1 MRSDTTAFEARVE
14 VPGGCGYP
22 VRVGRGVLRDLPAL
36 LREHAPAHRYALVAD
51 ARVLAHH
58 GDHITGILTAAGV
71 ELTVHTFPPGEENKN
86 REQWARLTDEM
97 LAAGIGRDGCVV
109 ALGGGVAGDL
119 AGFVA
124 ATFMRGIPVVQLPT
138 SLVAMV
144 DSSVGGKTGVDVPS
158 GKNLVGAFHPPRF
171 VLADTELS
179 ATLPRSERSQGLAE
193 AVKHGAILDASY
205 LRAIVD
211 GAEVLLGGD
220 PAATASMVAR
230 SVELKSGVVS
240 RDEREGGLRQILN
253 FGHTLGH
260 AFEAAS
266 DFQLP
271 HGSSVAIGMVLEA
284 RLGVRLGVTG
294 PEVPEAL
301 EVALRAVGLP
311 VRPDASFDPDTL
323 LDLVS
328 RDKKVRRGVS
338 RYVLLR
344 VLGEVDPGEGWS
356 HAVPPEVVREVLI
369 ESIPGSV

>member
-1 MRSDTTAFEARVE
+1 MRNDATSFETRVE
-14 VPGGCGYP
+14 VPGGLGYP
-22 VRVGRGVLRDLPAL
+22 VRVGRGVLGDLPGL
-36 LREHAPAHRYALVAD
+36 LREHASAHRYALLAD

-58 GDHITGILTAAGV
+58 GDRITGLLEAAGV
-71 ELTVHTFPPGEENKN
+71 EVTVHTFPPGEENKT
-86 REQWARLTDEM
+86 RGQWARLTDEM
-97 LAAGIGRDGCVV
+97 LAVGIGRDGCVL

-171 VLADTELS
+171 VLADTELA

-193 AVKHGAILDASY
+193 AVKHGAILDAAY

-211 GAEVLLGGD
+211 GAEALLSGD
-220 PAATASMVAR
+220 PAATASMVTR

-271 HGSSVAIGMVLEA
+271 HGSSIAIGMVLEA
-284 RLGVRLGVTG
+284 RLGVRLGVTVPG
-294 PEVPEAL
+294 VPEAL
-301 EVALRAVGLP
+301 EVALGAVGLP
-311 VRPDASFDPDTL
+311 IRPEAAVELETL

-328 RDKKVRRGVS
+328 RDKKVRRGVA

-344 VLGEVDPGEGWS
+344 ALGEVHPGEGWS
-356 HAVPPEVVREVLI
+356 HAVPLEVVREVLI